1 MGLAPY
7 GVSGSTRVKKFK
19 EIIYTQLIKVY
30 EDGSIWLNESYF
42 SYTTG
47 LRMVPDKKWESLFG
61 FPRRDDER
69 DLSPDQADLALAIQE
84 VTQVVVIKMGRH
96 ARELTGSDYLCMA
109 GGVALNCVA
118 NGQLRYEN
126 IFSDIYIQ
134 PAAGDAGGA
143 LGAALAAYYLSFEGN
158 RRPKKDSEKPQIFGS
173 MSDSETAIYPSLVMD
188 EMQGSYLGPS
198 YNKESI
204 EKALKPY
211 AGVYTEH
218 VRPAL
223 YEVVARH
230 IKDGAVVGWFQ
241 GRMEFGPRALGA
253 RSIIA
258 DPRRTDMQKKLNL
271 KIKYR
276 ESFRPFAPSALW
288 EDAQE
293 YFGLKHPSPY
303 MLQVYPVSEEHRNE
317 LPAGFD
323 SFNLR
328 EKLAVERSD
337 VPAITHI
344 DFTARVQTVH
354 LEFNADY
361 ASLLLAFKDKTGLGM
376 LINTSFN
383 VRGEP
388 IVCSPADAY
397 ECFMDTE
404 MDVLVLDEY
413 VLLKSEQPKWEKKRI
428 FEKD

>member
-1 MGLAPY
+1 M
-7 GVSGSTRVKKFK
+7 
-19 EIIYTQLIKVY
+19 
-30 EDGSIWLNESYF
+30 
-42 SYTTG
+42 
-47 LRMVPDKKWESLFG
+47 
-61 FPRRDDER
+61 
-69 DLSPDQADLALAIQE
+69 
-84 VTQVVVIKMGRH
+84 
-96 ARELTGSDYLCMA
+96 
-109 GGVALNCVA
+109 
-118 NGQLRYEN
+118 
-126 IFSDIYIQ
+126 
-134 PAAGDAGGA
+134 
-143 LGAALAAYYLSFEGN
+143 
-158 RRPKKDSEKPQIFGS
+158 
-173 MSDSETAIYPSLVMD
+173 
-188 EMQGSYLGPS
+188 
-198 YNKESI
+198 
-204 EKALKPY
+204 
-211 AGVYTEH
+211 
-218 VRPAL
+218 
-223 YEVVARH
+223 
-230 IKDGAVVGWFQ
+230 
-241 GRMEFGPRALGA
+241 
-253 RSIIA
+253 
-258 DPRRTDMQKKLNL
+258 

-317 LPAGFD
+317 LPVGFD

-328 EKLAVERSD
+328 KKLAVERSD
-337 VPAITHI
+337 IPAITHI

-361 ASLLLAFKDKTGLGM
+361 ASLLQAFKDKTGLGM

-413 VLLKSEQPKWEKKRI
+413 VLLKSEQPKWVKKRI